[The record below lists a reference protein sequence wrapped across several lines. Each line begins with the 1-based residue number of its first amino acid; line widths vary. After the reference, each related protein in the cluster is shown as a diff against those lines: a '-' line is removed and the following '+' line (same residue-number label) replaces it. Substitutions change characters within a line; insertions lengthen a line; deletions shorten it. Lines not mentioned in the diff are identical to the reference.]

1 MHRDEFRQVVNESVR
16 ESLAGQGFDSS
27 SLSEGQLSQ
36 LTTAIADG
44 VFAGLEKLM
53 DAPLSTMN
61 PTTAMAAAAATAAA
75 TAAAAVQDPEG
86 GAGPLVDRSAGAE
99 SGPGVLPI
107 RRAGRPSGEV
117 ASGMPILD
125 SPIVAQVPT
134 TDSRQEVLIWRGRP
148 YLTLGT
154 IYELTSQRLRI
165 IRGLVSNAIDEI
177 ELVRVQDTR
186 VTQNVGERMFD
197 IGDVSIYSGD
207 ATSPQ
212 LVLSNVK
219 DPVEVREA
227 IRKAVYEERQR
238 RRLLYREDLNASS
251 PGEDMGEAIS

>member
-61 PTTAMAAAAATAAA
+61 PTAAMAAAAATPAA

-86 GAGPLVDRSAGAE
+86 GAGPLVERSAGADP
-99 SGPGVLPI
+99 GPGVLPI

-125 SPIVAQVPT
+125 SPIVAHLMQQRKFFGQRCEILLVF
-134 TDSRQEVLIWRGRP
+134 SHLSG
-148 YLTLGT
+148 
-154 IYELTSQRLRI
+154 ELYDKRLARKP
-165 IRGLVSNAIDEI
+165 L
-177 ELVRVQDTR
+177 
-186 VTQNVGERMFD
+186 D
-197 IGDVSIYSGD
+197 IG
-207 ATSPQ
+207 
-212 LVLSNVK
+212 K
-219 DPVEVREA
+219 
-227 IRKAVYEERQR
+227 
-238 RRLLYREDLNASS
+238 
-251 PGEDMGEAIS
+251 